1 MKTQQ
6 SKSGTSAD
14 GTRCGI
20 WQSTLKFKFRGKVK
34 QKLNL
39 IFDTMELDH
48 HQTRKT
54 TDASDRVDPKANDCG
69 VNFSDGANLDTKIK
83 QVCVCE
89 SASVCKNVCER
100 VRLCARMCVSEI
112 ESVLLYERMGV
123 CNDGRNVRM
132 SVCRIQ
138 STCQEAKPQDCIVFF
153 TRWLIPNAKQ
163 GLLLDFVALRSKCA
177 WTRT

>member
-1 MKTQQ
+1 MRHLAVNIEIQVQGKSETKAKLDFRYNGTRSTRSSSNKKNNRRIRSSW
-6 SKSGTSAD
+6 SKSEWL
-14 GTRCGI
+14 RCELFG
-20 WQSTLKFKFRGKVK
+20 WSKFGYE
-34 QKLNL
+34 N
-39 IFDTMELDH
+39 
-48 HQTRKT
+48 
-54 TDASDRVDPKANDCG
+54 KAG
-69 VNFSDGANLDTKIK
+69 
-83 QVCVCE
+83 VCV
-89 SASVCKNVCER
+89 R

-112 ESVLLYERMGV
+112 ESVLLYERMCV